1 MLEGSA
7 GIGKTTIWAEAITR
21 ARRDGFNVRMCRCA
35 AADEVWAFSGLGD
48 LLEGIDEHELG
59 DLPNVQRQ
67 ALSAAL
73 LLDSTTV
80 VSPGDRVVAVA
91 VLGVLRAFVR
101 SAPLV
106 LAIDDVQWLD
116 SASRTVLTY
125 ALRRLD
131 DDCVRVL
138 ASRRTDDV
146 EAPVAESCLGVPG
159 DRLSIGPVSVGALQK
174 IVRSR
179 LPLTLSRPTLTRLH
193 QATGGNPLVSLEMGH
208 ALQRRGGDLAVD
220 EPLPVPTDVRL
231 LVADRLDPLSDA
243 ARDLLVVCAA
253 LTQPTVDSIAAALR
267 DPRRAA
273 DTVAEVVGMGL
284 MEVNEGSRLRFAH
297 PLVASVAYGALAA
310 EDRQALHRRLAG
322 TTADPA
328 DRARHLALGSTGPD
342 AGVAD
347 ALELAAR
354 HARGRGRRDA
364 AAELAE
370 LAIGRTPVDSVS
382 DLRRRRF
389 AAAEYLFHLGF
400 PDRARA
406 MATAGLDDST
416 PGSARVAGLL
426 LLATIDY
433 WTGGSVVTVEWCEQA
448 MREAG
453 SDRLLLARCHA
464 ALADLAPYD
473 APRLLGHARTAVELM
488 EQGDDALP
496 GLLASAL
503 KNVAYHELR
512 LGQGLSLPLLERA
525 AVAEECSEP
534 VPVIDRVGMCRGM
547 LLRFAGQFGEARRWL
562 LQMRQSAEDEG
573 DDGALPNI
581 LGHLAL
587 LECWAG
593 NYPLALSH
601 VADGLGV
608 TLRTGIGSPSITA
621 AHALAEAHL
630 GHIDE
635 ARRIATVA
643 LAHDESQH
651 DLADAACDLR
661 SLGFA
666 DLSVDDFSAAA
677 EHFLRALSIARELG
691 VKEPAILR
699 IYADAVEALIG
710 LGRLAEAERLTE
722 DLEATGGADVMW
734 SRAMA
739 GRCRGLLLAA
749 TGDLAA
755 ATAALAAALDDHAT
769 VGMPFEE
776 ARTRLWMG
784 RVLRRAGRRSEAR
797 QALETAARVFVE
809 LGTPSYADRV
819 QAELGRLGGRVA
831 DGFTLTPTEARVAEL
846 VASGHTN
853 HEVAEALFVSVRT
866 VESHLG
872 RIYRKLGLRSRTE
885 LARATLPASG
895 AAQG

>member
-1 MLEGSA
+1 
-7 GIGKTTIWAEAITR
+7 
-21 ARRDGFNVRMCRCA
+21 
-35 AADEVWAFSGLGD
+35 
-48 LLEGIDEHELG
+48 
-59 DLPNVQRQ
+59 
-67 ALSAAL
+67 
-73 LLDSTTV
+73 
-80 VSPGDRVVAVA
+80 
-91 VLGVLRAFVR
+91 
-101 SAPLV
+101 
-106 LAIDDVQWLD
+106 
-116 SASRTVLTY
+116 
-125 ALRRLD
+125 
-131 DDCVRVL
+131 
-138 ASRRTDDV
+138 
-146 EAPVAESCLGVPG
+146 
-159 DRLSIGPVSVGALQK
+159 
-174 IVRSR
+174 
-179 LPLTLSRPTLTRLH
+179 
-193 QATGGNPLVSLEMGH
+193 
-208 ALQRRGGDLAVD
+208 
-220 EPLPVPTDVRL
+220 
-231 LVADRLDPLSDA
+231 
-243 ARDLLVVCAA
+243 
-253 LTQPTVDSIAAALR
+253 
-267 DPRRAA
+267 
-273 DTVAEVVGMGL
+273 
-284 MEVNEGSRLRFAH
+284 
-297 PLVASVAYGALAA
+297 
-310 EDRQALHRRLAG
+310 
-322 TTADPA
+322 
-328 DRARHLALGSTGPD
+328 
-342 AGVAD
+342 
-347 ALELAAR
+347 
-354 HARGRGRRDA
+354 
-364 AAELAE
+364 
-370 LAIGRTPVDSVS
+370 
-382 DLRRRRF
+382 
-389 AAAEYLFHLGF
+389 
-400 PDRARA
+400 
-406 MATAGLDDST
+406 
-416 PGSARVAGLL
+416 
-426 LLATIDY
+426 
-433 WTGGSVVTVEWCEQA
+433 
-448 MREAG
+448 
-453 SDRLLLARCHA
+453 
-464 ALADLAPYD
+464 
-473 APRLLGHARTAVELM
+473 
-488 EQGDDALP
+488 
-496 GLLASAL
+496 
-503 KNVAYHELR
+503 
-512 LGQGLSLPLLERA
+512 
-525 AVAEECSEP
+525 
-534 VPVIDRVGMCRGM
+534 MCRGM